1 MSRLNDFR
9 MMMMMV
15 TKVRTGFEVVQ
26 LHSCDEDLLAV
37 LHACAL
43 RRIIIAEKAGN
54 KPTHTEPAPPAT
66 SSAAQSRGEV
76 EGRLIKR
83 IAERA
88 PRHHHW

>member
-54 KPTHTEPAPPAT
+54 KPTHRASTT
-66 SSAAQSRGEV
+66 SHQQRSAEQRRG
-76 EGRLIKR
+76 RR
-83 IAERA
+83 
-88 PRHHHW
+88 

>member
-1 MSRLNDFR
+1 MI
-9 MMMMMV
+9 MMMG

-54 KPTHTEPAPPAT
+54 KPTHTPPAAAT
-66 SSAAQSRGEV
+66 SG
-76 EGRLIKR
+76 
-83 IAERA
+83 AER
-88 PRHHHW
+88 